1 MRTEV
6 FNYKDAAIEIWTEDA
21 AGEKDTQLTDD
32 YIYASNVALNDSA
45 TVSKH
50 PQSGAVGNR
59 NTVINRDYV
68 LSMSRLHSKADED
81 FDIIG
86 DPTTPTYFTL
96 IIVEVNGDNPNFA
109 ETRELTGCVLG
120 NRNLRLGD
128 DVSVVPLQW
137 IVGEYV
143 PPS

>member
-6 FNYKDAAIEIWTEDA
+6 FNFKDAAIEIWTEDA
-21 AGEKDTQLTDD
+21 AGVKDVQLTDY
-32 YIYASNVALNDSA
+32 YIYATNVALNNST
-45 TVSKH
+45 TVSKQ
-50 PQSGAVGNR
+50 PQCGAIGNR
-59 NTVINRDYV
+59 LVTTIRDYV

-86 DPTTPTYFTL
+86 DPTTPSYFTL
-96 IIVEVNGDNPNFA
+96 VIVEVNGDNPNYS
-109 ETRELTGCVLG
+109 ETRELRHCQLG

-137 IVGEYV
+137 VVGEYV